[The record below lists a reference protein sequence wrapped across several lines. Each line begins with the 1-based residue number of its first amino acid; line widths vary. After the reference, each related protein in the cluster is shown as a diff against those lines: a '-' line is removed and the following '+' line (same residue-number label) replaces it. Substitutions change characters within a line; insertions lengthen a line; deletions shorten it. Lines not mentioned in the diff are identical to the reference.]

1 MIHATAENTKRV
13 NFAVILQKSKLI
25 FAIFVNNP
33 LNLFRDLCHAL
44 DIFRLKE
51 R

>member
-13 NFAVILQKSKLI
+13 NFAMILQKSKLF
-25 FAIFVNNP
+25 FAIFGNNP

-44 DIFRLKE
+44 E
-51 R
+51 V